1 MNAFLGFAML
11 ASIIAG
17 AASVAGII
25 FALVKHR
32 PKNKWAVCMICSVI
46 VFAASLCTYEV
57 STPKENRPAPSAATV
72 QQEAP
77 DNGEG
82 SSTQEEPSPAKQQPI
97 CPVAG
102 IGDTADLF
110 SGKYGEGKDNGI
122 GHRYQ
127 NDKILVME
135 VNGLARNVTV
145 NEKSGKKMELD
156 SISGFLPSDMKIVKE
171 YRDESETYPKFI
183 YIGESAALQKVFP
196 DDKGKFVVIQKVFAN
211 EGKTVFIIGTGE
223 NP

>member
-11 ASIIAG
+11 AAIIVG

-25 FALVKHR
+25 FALIKHR
-32 PKNKWAVCMICSVI
+32 PKKKWAVCMICGMV

-57 STPKENRPAPSAATV
+57 STPKENRPASSAAV
-72 QQEAP
+72 VKQEAP
-77 DNGEG
+77 AKGAR
-82 SSTQEEPSPAKQQPI
+82 SSAQEETASAAQQPV

-102 IGDTADLF
+102 IGDTSDLF
-110 SGKYGEGKDNGI
+110 SSKYGDGKDNGAFRI
-122 GHRYQ
+122 YQ

-135 VNGLARNVTV
+135 VNGFAYNITV

-156 SISGFLPSDMKIVKE
+156 NISGFLPSDMKMVKE
-171 YRDESETYPKFI
+171 YRDGSETYPKFI
-183 YIGESAALQKVFP
+183 YIGESAALQKIFP
-196 DDKGKFVVIQKVFAN
+196 DDKGRFIVIQKVFAN
-211 EGKTVFIIGTGE
+211 EGKTVFVIGTGE

>member
-11 ASIIAG
+11 VSIIVG

-122 GHRYQ
+122 GHVCPAPAGV
-127 NDKILVME
+127 IPVE
-135 VNGLARNVTV
+135 A
-145 NEKSGKKMELD
+145 EKQH
-156 SISGFLPSDMKIVKE
+156 MKLGMP
-171 YRDESETYPKFI
+171 RTCGGDP
-183 YIGESAALQKVFP
+183 L
-196 DDKGKFVVIQKVFAN
+196 
-211 EGKTVFIIGTGE
+211 
-223 NP
+223 

>member
-11 ASIIAG
+11 VSIIVG

-32 PKNKWAVCMICSVI
+32 PKKKWAVCMICSVI

-57 STPKENRPAPSAATV
+57 STPKENRPAPPAAAV
-72 QQEAP
+72 QQEAL
-77 DNGEG
+77 DSGEEI
-82 SSTQEEPSPAKQQPI
+82 STQEETAPAKQQPI

-102 IGDTADLF
+102 IGDTDDLF
-110 SGKYGEGKDNGI
+110 LDRYGEGKDNGVFHI
-122 GHRYQ
+122 YQ
-127 NDKILVME
+127 NDKVLVME
-135 VNGLARNVTV
+135 ANGIAYNITV